1 MTDDYSNL
9 VDDPD
14 GVTPLDP
21 DELDGLKFKHV
32 ATRGEL
38 DQLEQACITEGL
50 KWLNKQKNPDVL
62 SEAFVLE
69 LHKRLFGSVWKWA
82 GTFRRTE
89 KNIGVDPIQI
99 AIQLRQLLDDAK
111 YWVEHD
117 TYSPKELAARFHHK
131 LVFIHPF
138 PNGNG
143 RHARIMADAVLTKLL
158 NEPAMDWAG
167 GYRQE
172 AMNER
177 RNQYIAALR
186 AADGH
191 DISALLEF
199 VGA

>member
-9 VDDPD
+9 VAYPD
-14 GVTPLDP
+14 SATPLDA

-32 ATRGEL
+32 TTRGEL
-38 DQLEQACITEGL
+38 DQLEQAGITEGL
-50 KWLNKQKNPDVL
+50 KWLDKQKAPDVL

-82 GTFRRTE
+82 GTFRGTE
-89 KNIGVDPIQI
+89 KNIGVDPIQV
-99 AIQLRQLLDDAK
+99 AIQLRQLLNDAR
-111 YWVEHD
+111 YWVEHE

-131 LVFIHPF
+131 LVFIYPF

-158 NEPAMDWAG
+158 NEPAIDWAG
-167 GYRQE
+167 GYRLE

-177 RNQYIAALR
+177 RDQYIAALR

-191 DISALLEF
+191 DMSALLEF

>member
-1 MTDDYSNL
+1 MTDDYTNL
-9 VDDPD
+9 VDYPD
-14 GVTPLDP
+14 GATPLDP

-32 ATRGEL
+32 STRGEL
-38 DQLEQACITEGL
+38 DQLEQVGITEGL
-50 KWLNKQKNPDVL
+50 KWLDKQKNPDVL
-62 SEAFVLE
+62 SEVFVLD

-89 KNIGVDPIQI
+89 KNIGVDPIQV

-111 YWVEHD
+111 YWVEHG

-158 NEPAMDWAG
+158 NEPAIDWAG
-167 GYRQE
+167 GYRLE